1 MNYEAIKQLQIK
13 VSRSSKIPKPIWN
26 PLHAQFSFKKRCIQ
40 SLFFSLLD
48 LGTST
53 DVYYATQAVWRH
65 LLFALKQVPS
75 CFTCL
80 FATLFCCKA
89 PEKVLWTT
97 KPHLNFQT
105 EFLFLFLDE
114 RILLINCF
122 RTCGVAAIPTVR
134 TLSPFSASKVQTNNE
149 IILIVSHFFFQ
160 PLPDRC
166 RCECVCGAPQR

>member
-40 SLFFSLLD
+40 GLFFSLLD

-65 LLFALKQVPS
+65 LLFASKQVPS

-105 EFLFLFLDE
+105 EFFF
-114 RILLINCF
+114 IF
-122 RTCGVAAIPTVR
+122 GWTY
-134 TLSPFSASKVQTNNE
+134 PFSKLFQNMWRGSYPYCKNTVTIQCIKSTN
-149 IILIVSHFFFQ
+149 Q
-160 PLPDRC
+160 
-166 RCECVCGAPQR
+166 